1 MRARDGR
8 AGAAREAR
16 RWRLAGDDVDD
27 AADDDFE
34 VNSRLNGTE
43 GDNAHAH
50 GDIGAGRW
58 ANARA
63 RGVEWRRMARAA
75 GVTSVLNPN
84 FTYSLMCAINTQQHR
99 IKI

>member
-1 MRARDGR
+1 MRARDRR

-16 RWRLAGDDVDD
+16 RWRLAGDD

-34 VNSRLNGTE
+34 ANSRLDGTE

-50 GDIGAGRW
+50 GDIGAGRR

-63 RGVEWRRMARAA
+63 RGVVWRRMARARPRDLD
-75 GVTSVLNPN
+75 SKP
-84 FTYSLMCAINTQQHR
+84 
-99 IKI
+99 

>member
-34 VNSRLNGTE
+34 ANSRLDGTE

-50 GDIGAGRW
+50 GDIGARRR

-63 RGVEWRRMARAA
+63 RGVVWRRMARARP
-75 GVTSVLNPN
+75 GNLGP
-84 FTYSLMCAINTQQHR
+84 
-99 IKI
+99 KP